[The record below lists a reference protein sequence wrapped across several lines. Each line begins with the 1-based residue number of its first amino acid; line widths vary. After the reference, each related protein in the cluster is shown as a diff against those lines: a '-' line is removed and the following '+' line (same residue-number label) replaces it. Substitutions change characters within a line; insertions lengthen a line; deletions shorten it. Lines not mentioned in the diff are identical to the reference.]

1 MVRKFFKKLITLT
14 LLFNLLGVSTL
25 SSVSSVVFAEDTTTS
40 SSDTNSSG
48 AKSNTEGVGSD
59 GTALGRTSAYI
70 AFAKGKK
77 LDATTVKDLSTDQLR
92 FLGVYLSNFYTP
104 WMTDLGSGSD
114 KTSKSA
120 EASMADALTNY
131 AGFDKDTA
139 KTLYSYVQG
148 ITRASAVNLTIQ
160 FKEKQTDKETVYAPS
175 DSKIKGKNVTYADL
189 LLLAS
194 GWAYEMKNQDADKSV
209 KEAVLDYVGK
219 DYGKGKYRFAYFG
232 FGEGKDFKP
241 VFGFDTQSK
250 ENTASMVS
258 LLKAMEM
265 VDTSKGYGFAAL
277 DFKKNEIDV
286 KEDSFAKLLDQLGEK
301 EVKSSSIYGA
311 KLKVSAFG
319 DIIWMGQNHQYV
331 VLPGAMNPF
340 TWQRIDGD
348 GKDYGRAGNALN
360 VANAQMLTHIANG
373 SMGTVSPE
381 SGDGTKKG
389 MYNLSPKTSKVFDVG
404 AEDGANLSTQYLR
417 MVVGSSSITSEDFWT
432 NMATALP
439 KWLGGGNSSKDQ
451 LFNQM
456 SSEFFK
462 DRGLTSIS
470 DNDSDSLGNYKLPFL
485 SYSGDSP
492 VAVVGALALM
502 DSLGAYGSSSD
513 TGDSSEDS
521 YGTTDDPNGEYNLVQ
536 KSSIINEDGTGFAK
550 EFGEASIDGVSW
562 GNSYKETKD
571 QGYAKLDTSGTS
583 KATWKYLYVTY
594 LLASLEEG
602 KFAGGDYL
610 DYRINY
616 SSKNQGLPK
625 ITGESIKVS
634 ASQENDSITKSIRDW
649 LYYLLHPT
657 DGFNYFT
664 TWITNKIKSF
674 MLKWHNDMSGTEGV
688 GVLPGTTKYIGFS
701 GYVTTPELTDMS
713 WTNTMLNWYRSIT
726 IYLVIFVFII
736 MASYTILGILTVQK
750 ALLGLV
756 IFSVLVYAPIIVTVS
771 SVNLSNRFANFVF
784 GDKFSYW
791 GIVQQQ
797 SYFADLADSIDS
809 SKSSYKNY
817 LVSLYAQNAKESG
830 NQGGDNMVLRW
841 QAPKKMSNLVLSN
854 NEEKTYSDDFTQL
867 IKVATDGRSSS
878 ESFSNTSA
886 ASYMYRSYTDI
897 ANVSMF
903 MYGDFV
909 SNGSARDKVDTVT
922 TSDNTNAWSKSLK
935 DAWSNFSVSYS
946 DDRKNGYSVLDSGN
960 SSDSTQAYRV
970 RLPLAGNIYSDASNP
985 DKQGKIK
992 DLKLGSY
999 WGIDQRMFK
1008 FSIAQLN
1015 TNQDLIKELQSDGF
1029 DPSSGGKYTEEDIK
1043 SLAAYGVMSENP
1055 FYYFSWDLYDQ
1066 GLASN
1071 ASSTGG
1077 FKTLLLSKADS
1088 GYFYNVENNNEMRDY
1103 LDMRTMFTYL
1113 IPYLKQG
1120 NDLVR
1125 EWDDTYG
1132 VFFYDGVTYE
1142 EGHENDPDI
1151 AKNPE
1156 LAQKYW
1162 HNVNVARLYNIY
1174 TPWVDLMYDS
1184 SYAKQEKISYQ
1195 GKSYTVSD
1203 PINPSSYPKERPMVF
1218 SKSEMYDYGLT
1229 DDQLTSVERKIMNV
1243 SEKTMKRWFDL
1254 LNYYNFKDVAL
1265 NTSAAMEATFI
1276 FNQEFSQTKLV
1287 GTSINLYP
1295 QSFEL
1300 KNFTYDAFL
1309 RMIVA
1314 NSTGES
1320 LIADEG
1326 ENGSI
1331 YKRVMDSSSI
1341 TTGVF
1346 MIILDILAIYA
1357 IPLLKIAII
1366 VALFVSIALV
1376 VLIAALSV
1384 NDDIGKKTLSKV
1396 AKSVVKPA
1404 FTFLAVSVG
1413 MSWSVSLFMGRG
1425 STSVTGDTGTSIVL
1439 GDPAMTMLAMMSL
1452 NIIVFVLYWKV
1463 LTSLWKGLKEHG
1475 GSIMAHVSSILGG
1488 AAIAAVAGLGL
1499 GAYGAVKTVQGAGK
1513 VIGGAGKAVAGGAKA
1528 LDDTVGITSGG
1539 ASRASRRAEQKA
1551 RQREDRKAWRNAKK
1565 ETRKERYGSVAGYW
1579 NRNST
1584 LNKRFNDEKRDLK
1597 RKERRKGRSKDYD
1610 YSKKKSKED

>member
-1 MVRKFFKKLITLT
+1 MVRKFFKKFIILT

-25 SSVSSVVFAEDTTTS
+25 SSVSSVVLAEDTTTS

-48 AKSNTEGVGSD
+48 AKSDTEGVSSD

-92 FLGVYLSNFYTP
+92 FMGVYLSNFYTP

-114 KTSKSA
+114 ETSKSA
-120 EASMADALTNY
+120 ESSMADALTNY

-139 KTLYSYVQG
+139 KTLSSYVQG
-148 ITRASAVNLTIQ
+148 ITRASATKLTVQ
-160 FKEKQTDKETVYAPS
+160 FKENESDKDTVRPPKE
-175 DSKIKGKNVTYADL
+175 SKIRDKNVTYADL
-189 LLLAS
+189 LLMAS
-194 GWAYEMKNQDADKSV
+194 GYLYDAKNDKDNRGSYRN
-209 KEAVLDYVGK
+209 KEQVDQINGYVGES
-219 DYGKGKYRFAYFG
+219 YGTGKYRYAYFG
-232 FGEGKDFKP
+232 FGSGTDFKP
-241 VFGFDTQSK
+241 VFGFDTRAK
-250 ENTASMVS
+250 DHTASFVAFM
-258 LLKAMEM
+258 KAMEM

-277 DFKKNEIDV
+277 DFKKKEISVNESTI
-286 KEDSFAKLLDQLGEK
+286 KELLNSIGEK
-301 EVKSSSIYGA
+301 SLIKSSIYGA
-311 KLKVSAFG
+311 PLEVSAFG
-319 DIIWMGQNHQYV
+319 DLIWHGDNHQYV
-331 VLPGAMNPF
+331 ILPGAMNPF

-360 VANAQMLTHIANG
+360 VANAQMLAHIANDG
-373 SMGTVSPE
+373 LGDVSKDGNSGRFNISPKANEAYNVPADAVTRLASLRFVMGDSQDNIKAWNDHIADFFGIDTNTQDTLAQTIKSNFIKERGLSMGKLYGFVPAADDRME
-381 SGDGTKKG
+381 LPILKYAGT
-389 MYNLSPKTSKVFDVG
+389 
-404 AEDGANLSTQYLR
+404 
-417 MVVGSSSITSEDFWT
+417 
-432 NMATALP
+432 
-439 KWLGGGNSSKDQ
+439 
-451 LFNQM
+451 
-456 SSEFFK
+456 
-462 DRGLTSIS
+462 
-470 DNDSDSLGNYKLPFL
+470 DSVPL
-485 SYSGDSP
+485 
-492 VAVVGALALM
+492 VGALALM

-513 TGDSSEDS
+513 TGDSSADS

-536 KSSIINEDGTGFAK
+536 KASIINEDGTGFAK
-550 EFGEASIDGVSW
+550 EFGEASIDGVTW

-817 LVSLYAQNAKESG
+817 LLSLYAQNAKESG

-1029 DPSSGGKYTEEDIK
+1029 DPSSGGKYTDEDIK

-1203 PINPSSYPKERPMVF
+1203 PINPASYPKERPMVF

-1366 VALFVSIALV
+1366 VGLFVSIALV

-1565 ETRKERYGSVAGYW
+1565 ETSKQRYGSLDGYR
-1579 NRNST
+1579 NRNSI
-1584 LNKRFNDEKRDLK
+1584 LNKHFNEEKRDLK
-1597 RKERRKGRSKDYD
+1597 RKESRKGRSKDYD